1 MIVRGLERFKIKM
14 LLVDTGA
21 SKNILYYNCFKEMG
35 LSDHHRKP
43 STMVLESFT
52 TPKILVKRTIKLLV
66 TMGSDDKIKIEEIK
80 FYVVDIE
87 SPSNT
92 TMRMIVIRRNKYGDS
107 ERNER
112 MDIEMIRA
120 IHGHSNSK
128 VEIISTE

>member
-1 MIVRGLERFKIKM
+1 
-14 LLVDTGA
+14 
-21 SKNILYYNCFKEMG
+21 
-35 LSDHHRKP
+35 
-43 STMVLESFT
+43 
-52 TPKILVKRTIKLLV
+52 
-66 TMGSDDKIKIEEIK
+66 MGSDDKIKIEEIK

-92 TMRMIVIRRNKYGDS
+92 IMRMIVIRRNKYGDS

-112 MDIEMIRA
+112 MDIKMIRA